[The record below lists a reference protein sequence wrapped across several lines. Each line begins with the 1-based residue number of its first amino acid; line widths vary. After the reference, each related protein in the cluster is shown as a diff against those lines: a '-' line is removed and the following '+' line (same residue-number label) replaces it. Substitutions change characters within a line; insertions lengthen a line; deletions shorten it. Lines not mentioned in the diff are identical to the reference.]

1 MKKLLLLL
9 LCVPLIFS
17 CGESSTKGKWSTSDL
32 EKCKSE
38 FKKGALQGEDES
50 GQNIIDMYGKTAEEI
65 TSCMCEQLMITYSS
79 WSESKRLLPTLSE
92 EESSEI
98 MGSCLSTEES
108 SKKGD
113 WSSTE
118 LAQCKSSLREVARVR
133 LTNGKTEE
141 EITSCMCEQLMIM
154 YSSLDEAQYQLS
166 EKGLDEMLDSCLSI
180 NISLD

>member
-1 MKKLLLLL
+1 MNKLLLLL
-9 LCVPLIFS
+9 LCVSLILS

-65 TSCMCEQLMITYSS
+65 TSCMCEQLMI
-79 WSESKRLLPTLSE
+79 
-92 EESSEI
+92 
-98 MGSCLSTEES
+98 
-108 SKKGD
+108 
-113 WSSTE
+113 
-118 LAQCKSSLREVARVR
+118 
-133 LTNGKTEE
+133 
-141 EITSCMCEQLMIM
+141 M

-180 NISLD
+180 NISSD